1 MSEPATSMAAGRAAA
16 PIVADAAGA
25 AAAAAPM
32 RADLAQLKDDRKL
45 LKQTLKQVSKSIK
58 NEDPGCTATL
68 DFRFQLRWMDAFIPF
83 WNSLPSSIKRHSSEI
98 YNYAIILGGRCTQT
112 LRSRYVYNSIVRIS
126 FLHVY
131 VYIQYLVTIYI
142 YTYVYWYIQGELQL
156 FLYIFV
162 CGALKKLTSTR
173 FLLAHVQLNFSI
185 LWCSQIWENCLSFL
199 TRDKGCMIR
208 CHCEERKRR
217 RLLARA
223 GKLSGADLTW
233 LLQRVHGRGG
243 P

>member
-1 MSEPATSMAAGRAAA
+1 MWTSADDFVLSTMTSNMSEPATSMAAGPAAA

-98 YNYAIILGGRCTQT
+98 YNYTIILGGRCTQT

-142 YTYVYWYIQGELQL
+142 YIHMYIDISRESCNCFSTSLCAEL
-156 FLYIFV
+156 
-162 CGALKKLTSTR
+162 SR
-173 FLLAHVQLNFSI
+173 N
-185 LWCSQIWENCLSFL
+185 
-199 TRDKGCMIR
+199 
-208 CHCEERKRR
+208 
-217 RLLARA
+217 
-223 GKLSGADLTW
+223 
-233 LLQRVHGRGG
+233 
-243 P
+243 

>member
-1 MSEPATSMAAGRAAA
+1 MWTSADDFVLSTITTNMSEPATSMAAGRAAA

-142 YTYVYWYIQGELQL
+142 YIYI
-156 FLYIFV
+156 
-162 CGALKKLTSTR
+162 C
-173 FLLAHVQLNFSI
+173 I
-185 LWCSQIWENCLSFL
+185 LIYPGRAAIVSLHLCARSF
-199 TRDKGCMIR
+199 
-208 CHCEERKRR
+208 EETNQHKIS
-217 RLLARA
+217 A
-223 GKLSGADLTW
+223 GPCTA
-233 LLQRVHGRGG
+233 
-243 P
+243 